1 MAEGHFISCV
11 RKPRV
16 LVSPSVVSAGGM
28 QLYRKGFV
36 EISLVR
42 KLKQRVWMVL
52 KDN

>member
-1 MAEGHFISCV
+1 MAEGHFTSCV
-11 RKPRV
+11 RKFRD
-16 LVSPSVVSAGGM
+16 LVSSSVVSAGGM

-52 KDN
+52 KYN